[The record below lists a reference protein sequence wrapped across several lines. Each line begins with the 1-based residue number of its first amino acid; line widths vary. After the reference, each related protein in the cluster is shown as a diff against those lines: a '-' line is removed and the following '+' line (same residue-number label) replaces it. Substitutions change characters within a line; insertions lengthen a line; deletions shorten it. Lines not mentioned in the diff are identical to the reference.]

1 MKDDADRRAGID
13 LTARQLR
20 ESRERAGFGKMT
32 QAEAVRIVRQANL
45 NVERDQTRKG

>member
-1 MKDDADRRAGID
+1 MKDNANTRTGIA
-13 LTARQLR
+13 LTAAQLR
-20 ESRERAGFGKMT
+20 ESRAKAGYPSMT